1 MALEKLSKNELMRY
15 LERKYIFSGI
25 VQGNLVNKL
34 KNGSQDIES
43 LENFNVLKS
52 ELEIHINRRDN

>member
-43 LENFNVLKS
+43 LENFNALKS